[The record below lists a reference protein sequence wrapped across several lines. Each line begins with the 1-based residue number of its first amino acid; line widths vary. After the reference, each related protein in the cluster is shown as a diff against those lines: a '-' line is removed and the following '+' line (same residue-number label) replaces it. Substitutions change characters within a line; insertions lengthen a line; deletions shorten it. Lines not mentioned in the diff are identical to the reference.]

1 MSPIHLTET
10 VRDALQG
17 IEKFIPTAKKIEYIR
32 ALLKVGFDCIDIGS
46 FVSPKAVPQMAETA
60 QVIQNLNFT
69 DSKTKAMVLVVNE
82 QGAERATQFP
92 FITDISYPYSVS
104 PTFLQR
110 NLKMDTVQSKK
121 TINSISES
129 VKTSRLN
136 FVVYLSMGFGNPYGD
151 DWSLNLLTDTVREFY
166 KLGIRKMPLSDILGE
181 ASPERIF
188 EVYNTLIPPFPDV
201 DFGLHL
207 HTKPTES
214 YAKLES
220 AYEAGVR
227 SFETVLNG
235 LGGCPFAANE
245 MVGNLSTQD
254 FVAFCDKKNIPLNL
268 DRSALAKAIEIAS
281 GLTN

>member
-46 FVSPKAVPQMAETA
+46 FVSPKAVPQMADTA

-69 DSKTKAMVLVVNE
+69 ESKTKAMVLVVNE

-110 NLKMDTVQSKK
+110 NLKMDTEQSKK

-188 EVYNTLIPPFPDV
+188 EVYNTLIPLFPDV

-214 YAKLES
+214 YAKLEA
-220 AYEAGVR
+220 AYEASVR

-254 FVAFCDKKNIPLNL
+254 FVAFCDKKNIPLKL